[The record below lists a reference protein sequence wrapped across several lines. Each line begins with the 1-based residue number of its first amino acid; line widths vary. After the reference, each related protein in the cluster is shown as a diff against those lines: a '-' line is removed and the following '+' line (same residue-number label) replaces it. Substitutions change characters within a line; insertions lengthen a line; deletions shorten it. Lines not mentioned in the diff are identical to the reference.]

1 MKKFYFLFIG
11 FTIFIFIGLKSF
23 ANVETISKTEGKEI
37 IVINGS
43 TVMSFTSD
51 ELIMITP
58 EAEDFN
64 RIMLIADT
72 YPILPGGM
80 RTFIDSMITYPE
92 AAKANHTEG
101 IVMVNFVVEKD
112 GSISNVNILR
122 GIGDGC
128 DDEVLRVIRLIP
140 KMKPATINNEP
151 VRVALTLPVRFKLK
165 Y

>member
-1 MKKFYFLFIG
+1 MRKLYFLFLA
-11 FTIFIFIGLKSF
+11 IFILSGYKSL
-23 ANVETISKTEGKEI
+23 ANDNTITKTEGKEI

-43 TVMSFTSD
+43 TVMSFSAD
-51 ELIMITP
+51 ELKMVTP
-58 EAEDFN
+58 VVDDPN

-72 YPILPGGM
+72 YPFL
-80 RTFIDSMITYPE
+80 PE
-92 AAKANHTEG
+92 ANLTEG

-112 GSISNVNILR
+112 GSISNANILR

-128 DDEVLRVIRLIP
+128 DDEVLRVMSLLP
-140 KMKPATINNEP
+140 PMQPATLNNEP

>member
-1 MKKFYFLFIG
+1 MRKLYFLFL
-11 FTIFIFIGLKSF
+11 TIFILSGYKSL
-23 ANVETISKTEGKEI
+23 ANDNMITKTEGKEI

-43 TVMSFTSD
+43 TVMSFSAD
-51 ELIMITP
+51 ELKMVTP
-58 EAEDFN
+58 VVDDPN

-72 YPILPGGM
+72 YPFLPGGM
-80 RTFIDSMITYPE
+80 RAFVDSLITYPE
-92 AAKANHTEG
+92 AAKANLTEG

-112 GSISNVNILR
+112 GSISNANILR

-128 DDEVLRVIRLIP
+128 DDEVLRVMSLLP
-140 KMKPATINNEP
+140 PMQPATLNNEP